1 MSAENKSSI
10 KEWLKYPPLR
20 NPLAAGFFSL
30 LVFILNYLQ
39 IVEESVTTWV
49 YLFAI
54 ILGGYLWLKEGV
66 EELFSDH
73 KVGIPLLMAGATIG
87 AVYLN
92 MWDEAAALVVLYG
105 IAEGIEEFTF
115 NKTRKAI
122 RSLLDL
128 APKQARVIRK
138 GVEVII
144 PAAQI
149 KINDQ
154 FIVLPGESV
163 PTDGMIIKGET
174 SLDESLVTGESV
186 PVNKKEG
193 DKVFPATINGTT
205 TIIVKA
211 TSAYADNTLSRI
223 ISLVE
228 NAQEK
233 KGRAQAW
240 MERFGYYYSP
250 VILLTS
256 IMMVS
261 LAYVFFLDM
270 NYWIEKSVI
279 LLVAAAPC
287 ALVISL
293 PVAMAAGIS
302 GAAQRGILIKGGA
315 YLENLGVIKII
326 ALDKTGT
333 LTSGKPEVTD
343 IIAINGTE
351 AEVLKM
357 ASGLELHSTH
367 PLAQAVVKSAKKQ
380 QISPFKFENTQ
391 AIFGSGVKGSIDT
404 DSFYLGNPKLFNQL
418 GLDITQYN
426 PIIEELQAQA
436 KTVVILG
443 NDNHITGIIAMQ
455 DTIRGNA
462 YSLIKELHKLGI
474 RVVMLT
480 GDNNKTAEHI
490 ANKLGIDDFR
500 AGLKPEDKV
509 SAIKELMQQGE
520 TLMVGDGVN
529 DAPALAT
536 ATCGV
541 AMGAAGSD
549 AAIEAAD
556 IALMADDLTKLQEA
570 MQLGQQARKV
580 SKQNIIFA
588 ICVLVILIPA
598 GVGGFISI
606 AVAVLA
612 HEVSELIAVA
622 NGLRAGRLSKV
633 NNSDNVR

>member
-1 MSAENKSSI
+1 
-10 KEWLKYPPLR
+10 
-20 NPLAAGFFSL
+20 
-30 LVFILNYLQ
+30 
-39 IVEESVTTWV
+39 
-49 YLFAI
+49 
-54 ILGGYLWLKEGV
+54 
-66 EELFSDH
+66 
-73 KVGIPLLMAGATIG
+73 
-87 AVYLN
+87 
-92 MWDEAAALVVLYG
+92 
-105 IAEGIEEFTF
+105 
-115 NKTRKAI
+115 
-122 RSLLDL
+122 
-128 APKQARVIRK
+128 
-138 GVEVII
+138 
-144 PAAQI
+144 
-149 KINDQ
+149 
-154 FIVLPGESV
+154 
-163 PTDGMIIKGET
+163 
-174 SLDESLVTGESV
+174 
-186 PVNKKEG
+186 
-193 DKVFPATINGTT
+193 
-205 TIIVKA
+205 
-211 TSAYADNTLSRI
+211 
-223 ISLVE
+223 
-228 NAQEK
+228 
-233 KGRAQAW
+233 

-293 PVAMAAGIS
+293 PIAMAAGIS
-302 GAAQRGILIKGGA
+302 GAAKRGILIKGGA

-333 LTSGKPEVTD
+333 LTIGKPEVTD
-343 IIAINGTE
+343 VIAINGTE
-351 AEVLKM
+351 AEVLKI

-367 PLAQAVVKSAKKQ
+367 PLAKAVVKSAEKQ

-391 AIFGSGVKGSIDT
+391 AIFGSGVKGSIET
-404 DSFYLGNPKLFNQL
+404 DIFYLGNPELFNQL
-418 GLDITQYN
+418 GLDITQYM

-455 DTIRGNA
+455 DTIRDNA

-490 ANKLGIDDFR
+490 ANKLDIDDFR
-500 AGLKPEDKV
+500 AELKPEDKV

-598 GVGGFISI
+598 GVGGYISI